1 MAMIKID
8 NVAIPNPQD
17 LTVNYQTLE
26 TVQQSEAGTD
36 LITVLRTQKRTISF
50 TARCNSQM
58 FYDYISENGQFYFG
72 AGLKQVQFPNDWY
85 SVLARVRIKSAK
97 MVQGSEDVDSFSTVK
112 GLWEVGIEIIEV

>member
-8 NVAIPNPQD
+8 GVSIPNPQD

-36 LITVLRTQKRTISF
+36 LITVLRPQKRTITF
-50 TARCNSQM
+50 TARCNSKM
-58 FYDYISENGQFYFG
+58 FYDYIDSNGQFYFG
-72 AGLKQVQFPNDWY
+72 AGLKAVVFPNDI
-85 SVLARVRIKSAK
+85 SAVLARVRVRSAK
-97 MVQGSEDVDSFSTVK
+97 MVNQSEDADHYSVVK

>member
-1 MAMIKID
+1 MAMIIID
-8 NVAIPNPQD
+8 GISVPNPQD

-50 TARCNSQM
+50 TARCNSKM
-58 FYDYISENGQFYFG
+58 FYDYIDSNGEFYFG

-85 SVLARVRIKSAK
+85 AVPARVRVKSAK
-97 MVQGSEDVDSFSTVK
+97 LVTGSEDVDSYSTVK